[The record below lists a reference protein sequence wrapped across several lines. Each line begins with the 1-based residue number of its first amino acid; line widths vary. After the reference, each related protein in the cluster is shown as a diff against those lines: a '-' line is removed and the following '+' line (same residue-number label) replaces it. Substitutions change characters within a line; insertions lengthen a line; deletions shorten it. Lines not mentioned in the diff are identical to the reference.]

1 MCKRKSPKSQI
12 RGCVGHSSKNELD
25 GFNHLMDESFSE
37 PMVLLFSSHSLKLF
51 VKIFHLGLS
60 FVHHII
66 SNFSAVIFINW
77 LISTT
82 HHWLLHAISSIDVG
96 ELDLFFIFL
105 VMSSA
110 SSNAWLDT
118 EHQWAKKTDE
128 NQKNL
133 SNSKLCCVGI
143 KDYWIKCI
151 IIIFIWF
158 IILSII
164 SKWEYSSDH

>member
-12 RGCVGHSSKNELD
+12 RGCVGHSSKNELN

-37 PMVLLFSSHSLKLF
+37 SMVLLFSSHSLELF
-51 VKIFHLGLS
+51 VKIFHLRLS

-96 ELDLFFIFL
+96 ELNLFFIFI

-128 NQKNL
+128 NQKNFT
-133 SNSKLCCVGI
+133 NSKLCFVGI
-143 KDYWIKCI
+143 KDDWIKCI
-151 IIIFIWF
+151 IIWIIW
-158 IILSII
+158 ISILSIS
-164 SKWEYSSDH
+164 SKWEYTSDH

>member
-25 GFNHLMDESFSE
+25 CFNHLMDKSFSE
-37 PMVLLFSSHSLKLF
+37 SMVLLFSSHSLELF

-118 EHQWAKKTDE
+118 EHQWAKKTDD

>member
-1 MCKRKSPKSQI
+1 MCKWKSPKSQI

-37 PMVLLFSSHSLKLF
+37 SMVLLFSSHSLKLF

-66 SNFSAVIFINW
+66 SNFSATIFINC

-96 ELDLFFIFL
+96 ELNLFFIFL

-110 SSNAWLDT
+110 PSNAWLDT
-118 EHQWAKKTDE
+118 EHQWAKNTDK
-128 NQKNL
+128 NQK
-133 SNSKLCCVGI
+133 SCRNSKLSFVGI
-143 KDYWIKCI
+143 KDNWFKCI
-151 IIIFIWF
+151 IVWSSWIIW
-158 IILSII
+158 SIC
-164 SKWEYSSDH
+164 SKLEYSSDH

>member
-1 MCKRKSPKSQI
+1 
-12 RGCVGHSSKNELD
+12 
-25 GFNHLMDESFSE
+25 MDESFSKS
-37 PMVLLFSSHSLKLF
+37 VILLFSSHSLELF
-51 VKIFHLGLS
+51 VEIFHLGLS
-60 FVHHII
+60 FVHHFI
-66 SNFSAVIFINW
+66 SNFSAAIFINL

-110 SSNAWLDT
+110 PSNAWLDT

-164 SKWEYSSDH
+164 SK